1 MLALILLLH
10 SFFLWQ
16 EAAFAESS
24 VQSLQSLAKVAEA
37 FAKDRARDIGG
48 EVRAQVLSLDP
59 RLRLPACQMP
69 LAPFLPFG
77 QKETI
82 GMVTVGI
89 RCDDPQ
95 WSLYVPVKVD
105 AFAAVVQMAR
115 PVNRGM
121 IITAND
127 VKLVKTNIASLKQGY
142 FQNLDEV
149 LGRQARRSLNAG
161 EVVLPQLIRDQVLV
175 QRGAEVMLVAVV
187 GGAEV
192 RTKGQAL
199 SEGQKGDVIEVLN
212 KKSKRVVQGTVVAQN
227 VVQTIKTP

>member
-1 MLALILLLH
+1 MLVLILLLH

-16 EAAFAESS
+16 EKAFAES

-37 FAKDRARDIGG
+37 FAKDRAKDING
-48 EVRAQVLSLDP
+48 EVRAQVLSLDS
-59 RLRLPACQMP
+59 RLRLPACHMP

-105 AFAAVVQMAR
+105 AFAAVVQTAR

-142 FQNLDEV
+142 FQSLDEV
-149 LGRQARRSLNAG
+149 LGRQTRRSLNAG
-161 EVVLPQLIRDQVLV
+161 EVILPQLIRDQVLV

-199 SEGQKGDVIEVLN
+199 AEGQKGDVIEVLN
-212 KKSKRVVQGTVVAQN
+212 KKSKRVVQGMVIAQN
-227 VVQTIKTP
+227 IVQTLKTP